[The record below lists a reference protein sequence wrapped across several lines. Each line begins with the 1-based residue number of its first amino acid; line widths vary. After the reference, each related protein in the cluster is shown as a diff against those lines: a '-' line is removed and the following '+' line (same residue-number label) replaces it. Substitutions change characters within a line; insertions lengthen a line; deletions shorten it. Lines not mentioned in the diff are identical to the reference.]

1 MFFCNNVSKSYL
13 NQKIFEN
20 FTYKFPE
27 KGFVLLLGE
36 SGSGKTTLLNML
48 AGIEKYDSGE
58 IEFNNVP
65 YSSCQIA
72 SELDMIGYIVQD
84 SFFVDYLS
92 VMDNLNLISE
102 ENNKTL
108 EIVKDFGLTH
118 CLEKFPQQLSGGE
131 KQRLAIIRTILQN
144 KKILLLDEPTASLDY
159 DNKIDVFELLN
170 KLKQDMLIICSS
182 HDLKAKD
189 YADEILDF
197 HKKKDIGTKK
207 KDIKHFTFNK
217 LFYQKPQKGG
227 LYSYVKLWFSSFK
240 KNRSSNIRI
249 TIIMLLTIMAL
260 CLGDFPNNKLNSNAE
275 YSYKLNQLQMACDM
289 KNDEILK
296 EIEKNS
302 TVEEVVLNYSA
313 TVPDGIDINNENDL
327 SPNVEYDLLAHTL
340 PYNKKTFK
348 LSGKII
354 YGTYFTDTEQI
365 ILTLAEAKRLGEPSE
380 LIGTEYTI
388 KMYDGETKFEIVGI
402 FDDFSKYE
410 IEYLWASGINISE
423 NPEEWIETYFI
434 NNKYMERFKDDTNF
448 SNAGKRTYCI
458 YFSSFKD
465 MKNFYDLSAPKITKA
480 NFIYASVNPELL
492 FIFEFLFYIFA
503 PAAIIIILTSIVSYY
518 QILKIEIAHN
528 INSFS
533 VFNYCGY
540 SFNEIKRCWLR
551 ASINHITKIILISFV
566 LAMLIMNVF
575 NIINYYIMII
585 PFQVFTF
592 NLMPL
597 VIFIFFIFLITIIA
611 SIRSMKMIR
620 INGWNQML
628 LEQRDL
634 L

>member
-58 IEFNNVP
+58 IEFNNVS
-65 YSSCQIA
+65 YSSCQIT

-92 VMDNLNLISE
+92 VMDNLNLIIE
-102 ENNKTL
+102 EKDKIL

-144 KKILLLDEPTASLDY
+144 KKILFLDEPTASLDY
-159 DNKIDVFELLN
+159 NNKIEVFELLY

-189 YADEILDF
+189 YADEILDLY
-197 HKKKDIGTKK
+197 KNKDIGKKTK
-207 KDIKHFTFNK
+207 DMQHFSFNK
-217 LFYQKPQKGG
+217 LFYEKPKKVG

-240 KNRSSNIRI
+240 KNRSSNVRI
-249 TIIMLLTIMAL
+249 GIIMLLTIMAL
-260 CLGDFPNNKLNSNAE
+260 CLGDFPNNKLDSNAE
-275 YSYKLNQLQMACDM
+275 YSYKLNQLQMTCDI
-289 KNDEILK
+289 KNDEIIK
-296 EIEKNS
+296 EIEKNNA
-302 TVEEVVLNYSA
+302 VEEVVLNYSA

-327 SPNVEYDLLAHTL
+327 SPNVDYDLLAHTL
-340 PYNKKTFK
+340 PYNKKAFK
-348 LSGKII
+348 LSDKII
-354 YGTYFTDTEQI
+354 YGTYFTNTEQI

-410 IEYLWASGINISE
+410 IEYLRASGINVSD
-423 NPEEWIETYFI
+423 NPEEWTETYFI
-434 NNKYMERFKDDTNF
+434 NNKYMDRVKEDTAF
-448 SNAGKRTYCI
+448 SKAGQRTYCI
-458 YFSSFKD
+458 YFSSFND
-465 MKNFYDLSAPKITKA
+465 MKDFYDITAPEMNKA

-492 FIFEFLFYIFA
+492 FVFEFLFYIFA
-503 PAAIIIILTSIVSYY
+503 PAAIIIILISIISYY

-540 SFNEIKRCWLR
+540 SFKEIKRCWLR
-551 ASINHITKIILISFV
+551 ASLNHITKIILISFV

-575 NIINYYIMII
+575 NIINYYIMMI

-592 NLMPL
+592 NWIPL
-597 VIFIFFIFLITIIA
+597 VTFILFIFMITVIS
-611 SIRSMKMIR
+611 SIRSMKMIQ
-620 INGWNQML
+620 IKGWNQML